1 MIFNDVIME
10 LTTNTYNH
18 ASVFNAVNNQLLE
31 NTKFNK
37 EKIDFY
43 LGDIPINLF
52 TSSWVVGTISSSSGE
67 DRESTEAIRTQDY
80 IPVEA
85 ETTYYVEN
93 NLGYGI
99 YPYAYR
105 EDKTFIEQVGK
116 YDNKVSF
123 ITPPQCAYLKFRTS
137 TGNRENNPNVK
148 FEMYK
153 GFGKG
158 GKINIGEQ
166 DLLSL
171 LGGYELL
178 VEYID
183 DDPNLPIT
191 TLKRKG
197 GTGGEYTIL
206 ELEAPRD
213 NPKESTIT
221 LMRTNLPTGGAEF
234 IDFTDMDYGKRKC
247 CLVIQKRGNGAKLAP
262 FDIGFNE
269 GKGIVDKFRV
279 FPDAMKVELKNNGIV
294 LDGNLMPNQQ
304 QLARLE
310 DKFNRTFSSV
320 DGKDITVYSSN
331 RRQISHGTIK
341 GHSNSVYKI
350 NSNQVQFTKDGRRKN
365 FDQITL
371 EPGKQYTIIASC
383 IGADEF
389 PKSLLFFTPDVN
401 ETSICFDFEQP
412 GLKKHTFTVEEP
424 TTIGIILGSY
434 SQFQSETNYFDFKE
448 IVLLEGDYS
457 NISDEEA
464 QGLISLS
471 SGQLGLTKAIVAVND
486 ILYKVYS
493 DANKQQVVE
502 LRDDTSFYDE
512 LQYLTNGTVKIST
525 TNKSN
530 QQITTTII
538 PSSQV
543 EIPYLNEGKNVISV
557 GDGCLSK
564 MFTFELLGDIDTKI
578 NVLSNEKMDKNK
590 DNITEKG
597 LTIDNWLTID
607 GDTGG
612 KSNFLCNLY
621 NDNDGNYRYV
631 NSHEGGSGAG
641 FRTSIFDRTPKF
653 IYSTDIA
660 ATKDEI
666 ANIVEIELATTAK
679 TDILLTPKPSFTILN
694 QKNSKINNI
703 LHINVEVGKT
713 DGSMFT
719 GGQFVNVVTLPF
731 NVWNTTISMIGSYGG
746 FFQIAGCGIA
756 YETHL
761 SVIPSK
767 ECQSIRISGVIVL

>member
-350 NSNQVQFTKDGRRKN
+350 NSNQVQFTKTGRRKS

-389 PKSLLFFTPDVN
+389 PKSLLFYTPDAN
-401 ETSICFDFEQP
+401 ETSISFDFEQP

-424 TTIGIILGSY
+424 TTIGIIFGSY
-434 SQFQSETNYFDFKE
+434 SQFQSETNYLDFKE

-471 SGQLGLTKAIVAVND
+471 SGQLGSTKAIVAVND

-493 DANKQQVVE
+493 DVNKQQVVE
-502 LRDDTSFYDE
+502 LRDDTNFYDE

-578 NVLSNEKMDKNK
+578 NVLSIDRGYK
-590 DNITEKG
+590 D
-597 LTIDNWLTID
+597 
-607 GDTGG
+607 
-612 KSNFLCNLY
+612 SS
-621 NDNDGNYRYV
+621 V
-631 NSHEGGSGAG
+631 HGSGDMNTFTNNG
-641 FRTSIFDRTPKF
+641 KYYGKNLTNMPTGSWSVFDVTNSGGDWDVAQ
-653 IYSTDIA
+653 IVHATDQGISHIRY
-660 ATKDEI
+660 KNGNSWKVKQI
-666 ANIVEIELATTAK
+666 ATTDK
-679 TDILLTPKPSFTILN
+679 TDILFTPKPSFTILN

>member
-1 MIFNDVIME
+1 MAFNNQITQF
-10 LTTNTYNH
+10 TTKTKNH
-18 ASVFNAVNNQLLE
+18 ASVFNAVNAQLLE

-123 ITPPQCAYLKFRTS
+123 ITPPECAYLKFRTS
-137 TGNRENNPNVK
+137 TGNLENNPNVK

-183 DDPNLPIT
+183 DNPNLPIT

-247 CLVIQKRGNGAKLAP
+247 CLVVQKRGSGAKLAP

-279 FPDAMKVELKNNGIV
+279 FPDAMPVELTKEGIF
-294 LDGNLMPNQQ
+294 LDGTALPTQDRI
-304 QLARLE
+304 AAVE
-310 DKFNRTFSSV
+310 DKFNRTFFSE
-320 DGKDITVYSSN
+320 DGSDIITYSSN
-331 RRQISHGTIK
+331 ERDIISGIIK
-341 GHSNSVYKI
+341 GNSSNIYQL
-350 NSNQVQFTKDGRRKN
+350 NTEQVSFSSANRRKN
-365 FDQITL
+365 FNQVTL
-371 EPGKQYTIIASC
+371 SPGKQYTIIARCVS
-383 IGADEF
+383 ADSF
-389 PKSLLFFTPDVN
+389 PKSLLFYTPEVE
-401 ETSICFDFEQP
+401 ETSISFDFEGA
-412 GLKKHTFTVEEP
+412 GLKKYAFTVSLS
-424 TTIGIILGSY
+424 TTISIVFGSY
-434 SQFQSETNYFDFKE
+434 SQFAAETNYLDFKE
-448 IVLLEGDYS
+448 IILLEGDYS
-457 NISDEEA
+457 NITDEDAEN
-464 QGLISLS
+464 LIASS
-471 SGQLGLTKAIVAVND
+471 SGTLGTAKAIVDINGTLYQVYND
-486 ILYKVYS
+486 EG
-493 DANKQQVVE
+493 KQQVLE
-502 LRDDTSFYDE
+502 LRDDSAFYDE
-512 LQYLTNGTVKIST
+512 LEYLSDGTAKVST
-525 TNKSN
+525 TDKST
-530 QQITTTII
+530 QQVTSRII
-538 PSSQV
+538 QVSQV
-543 EIPYLNEGKNVISV
+543 ERPRLAQGKNIISV
-557 GDGCLSK
+557 GGGSLSK
-564 MFTFELLGDIDTKI
+564 MFSFEVDGDIDNKLKALEAENKKLWDAVNQLLTK
-578 NVLSNEKMDKNK
+578 
-590 DNITEKG
+590 
-597 LTIDNWLTID
+597 
-607 GDTGG
+607 
-612 KSNFLCNLY
+612 
-621 NDNDGNYRYV
+621 
-631 NSHEGGSGAG
+631 SG
-641 FRTSIFDRTPKF
+641 
-653 IYSTDIA
+653 
-660 ATKDEI
+660 
-666 ANIVEIELATTAK
+666 VEI
-679 TDILLTPKPSFTILN
+679 
-694 QKNSKINNI
+694 Q
-703 LHINVEVGKT
+703 
-713 DGSMFT
+713 
-719 GGQFVNVVTLPF
+719 Q
-731 NVWNTTISMIGSYGG
+731 
-746 FFQIAGCGIA
+746 
-756 YETHL
+756 
-761 SVIPSK
+761 
-767 ECQSIRISGVIVL
+767 